1 MYLNVNSM
9 LENYMQSSL
18 IDRIVPESY
27 CDPIKKLLK
36 QGLGIRPIIHLR
48 VSRTEA
54 ALIVH
59 FHIDDIILTD
69 ICSFQFLFRD
79 LLD

>member
-1 MYLNVNSM
+1 
-9 LENYMQSSL
+9 MQSSL

-36 QGLGIRPIIHLR
+36 QGLGTRQITYSR

-54 ALIVH
+54 ALTVNC
-59 FHIDDIILTD
+59 HIDDIKRTE

-79 LLD
+79 MPN